1 MTYTKKK
8 LYNKPIKAVVFPSI
22 RAKRTSKE
30 VSFCSPRK
38 IANSC
43 SVAILPMCDPKPL
56 STNFLN
62 HVGHISLRID
72 SPPPQA
78 SQFDPS
84 QTLGLQPRTI
94 RWWWYPFANSPQ
106 TFEERAFHVKHLYYP
121 YSPDIFQTAQNACH
135 VQLRSMRRLASS
147 LKQALF
153 EADIV
158 LKALESHWKRFRS
171 RRKIRGT
178 TNLRARLLNFHPP
191 RELSR
196 RGQTSRSRFGFSPT
210 ILLPQ
215 TMRSSFSKAK

>member
-1 MTYTKKK
+1 LNTQKKVQQHAKNKILFSWFSFLSSSRSPLFETYCKIIRRKTLFSLIKKSKMPPNRPESLWNVRFSKRRIQKDFMTYTKKK

-94 RWWWYPFANSPQ
+94 R
-106 TFEERAFHVKHLYYP
+106 
-121 YSPDIFQTAQNACH
+121 
-135 VQLRSMRRLASS
+135 
-147 LKQALF
+147 
-153 EADIV
+153 
-158 LKALESHWKRFRS
+158 
-171 RRKIRGT
+171 
-178 TNLRARLLNFHPP
+178 
-191 RELSR
+191 
-196 RGQTSRSRFGFSPT
+196 
-210 ILLPQ
+210 
-215 TMRSSFSKAK
+215 